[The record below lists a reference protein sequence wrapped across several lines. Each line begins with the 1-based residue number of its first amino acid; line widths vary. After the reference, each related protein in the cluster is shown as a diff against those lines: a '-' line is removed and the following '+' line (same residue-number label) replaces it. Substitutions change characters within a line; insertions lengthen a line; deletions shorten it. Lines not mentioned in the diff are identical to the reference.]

1 MIAPT
6 NLFEFQ
12 KLKKEYNKLS
22 SFIRSLDVHFAFNSN
37 IDLAMLLTELML
49 MQKRIDMMITE
60 MDAFEQNEL
69 EMK

>member
-37 IDLAMLLTELML
+37 IDIAMLLTELML
-49 MQKRIDMMITE
+49 MQKRIDLMIIE

-69 EMK
+69 GMK

>member
-6 NLFEFQ
+6 NLFEYQ

-37 IDLAMLLTELML
+37 IDLARLLTELML
-49 MQKRIDMMITE
+49 MQKRIDIKITE

-69 EMK
+69 GMK

>member
-37 IDLAMLLTELML
+37 IDIAMLLTELML

-69 EMK
+69 GMK

>member
-1 MIAPT
+1 
-6 NLFEFQ
+6 
-12 KLKKEYNKLS
+12 LS

-37 IDLAMLLTELML
+37 IDLAMLLTELLL